1 MSELT
6 ENSKV
11 RGDWNHWENVE
22 SRFTDKNAC
31 LKLDEAE
38 EGEVNDLS
46 DQEENVSGLS
56 SDSCSEKL
64 CDNSSSQL
72 RNEGRLLELPDNEG
86 SSLSALNTSST
97 HPALTSMS
105 SPLRQTKTNPIP
117 KQTNTNPTNPKSNVH
132 GQSSLHENQVTT
144 KLHSVVNHTKPS
156 VTQTSLKQVDPLHV
170 SMSSKSNNQPQGLRN
185 LEKMQLQMQ
194 LKVTTN
200 QNECDLVPTAYS
212 RSSQPTNQIMFPGFV
227 PGGASTQPQN
237 SALKVTSAR
246 TISESNDGDN
256 RFVLPGSWQVAA
268 PPSSA
273 LGSQQEIEKM
283 HMMYQ
288 KACQLYQR
296 AVATIGSTP
305 NVNIQPP
312 PFGTAINSPPHTSL
326 QPCTPTMIPATV
338 VECPTNW
345 SPSRFISTSH
355 PREISRDIMP
365 NQCIS
370 QNSHLATMIPN
381 HAQSPSMQTAYLM
394 AYSSAYQETLRFMS
408 SNASISLVP
417 NTPEY
422 TSQWHRYFNHYLNY
436 YLQAHNCTPT
446 LPSDQQPV
454 FFPPT
459 GLPPPPPNTFYELI

>member
-1 MSELT
+1 MISHQVIGSLLL
-6 ENSKV
+6 NGLSI
-11 RGDWNHWENVE
+11 NHKKKDEGENVE

-46 DQEENVSGLS
+46 DQEENISDLS

-72 RNEGRLLELPDNEG
+72 KDEGCLLELRDNEG
-86 SSLSALNTSST
+86 SSLSALNAPST
-97 HPALTSMS
+97 HPIRTSTS
-105 SPLRQTKTNPIP
+105 SPLRQIKTNATP
-117 KQTNTNPTNPKSNVH
+117 KQTNASPTNSKSNVH
-132 GQSSLHENQVTT
+132 GQSSLHENQATT

-156 VTQTSLKQVDPLHV
+156 VTHTSLKQVDLHV
-170 SMSSKSNNQPQGLRN
+170 SMSAKSNNLPQGLRN

-194 LKVTTN
+194 LEVT
-200 QNECDLVPTAYS
+200 A
-212 RSSQPTNQIMFPGFV
+212 NQIMFPGFV
-227 PGGASTQPQN
+227 PGGTSTQPQN
-237 SALKVTSAR
+237 PAHKATSAQ
-246 TISESNDGDN
+246 TISESNNSDN

-326 QPCTPTMIPATV
+326 QSCTPTLIPATV
-338 VECPTNW
+338 VECSTSW
-345 SPSRFISTSH
+345 SPSRFISASH
-355 PREISRDIMP
+355 PREISRDIVP

-370 QNSHLATMIPN
+370 QNSHLAAMIPN
-381 HAQSPSMQTAYLM
+381 HAQSPK
-394 AYSSAYQETLRFMS
+394 TLRFMS
-408 SNASISLVP
+408 F
-417 NTPEY
+417 
-422 TSQWHRYFNHYLNY
+422 Q
-436 YLQAHNCTPT
+436 C
-446 LPSDQQPV
+446 
-454 FFPPT
+454 
-459 GLPPPPPNTFYELI
+459 